1 MCAHSWEMSLSHFER
16 YSLVRLPV
24 YVAPVCTDTCSQT
37 TQLSYIGA
45 PIYMLCNGFVKL
57 SLLTF
62 YLHLSP
68 QKWFRVSVWISIG
81 IVALYTVI
89 ITFMMFFNCSPPNK
103 AFNFSVQG
111 GSCIDAAILY
121 MATAVSNII
130 TDVMLFIL
138 PIPMVYQLHMP
149 KLQKAGAIV
158 VFGIGSA
165 TVATSI
171 VRLLHLPA
179 VLASDDPSWA
189 AAPANVWT

>member
-1 MCAHSWEMSLSHFER
+1 MM
-16 YSLVRLPV
+16 
-24 YVAPVCTDTCSQT
+24 
-37 TQLSYIGA
+37 
-45 PIYMLCNGFVKL
+45 CNGFVKL

-68 QKWFRVSVWISIG
+68 QQWFRIAVWSSIV
-81 IVALYTVI
+81 IVALYTII
-89 ITFMMFFNCSPPNK
+89 ITFMMFFNCSPPSK
-103 AFNFSVQG
+103 AFDFSIQS

-130 TDVMLFIL
+130 TDVMLFVL

-149 KLQKAGAIV
+149 KVQKLGALL

-171 VRLLHLPA
+171 VRLLYLPA
-179 VLASDDPSWA
+179 VLASTDPSWDS
-189 AAPANVWT
+189 APANVWT